1 MKTIF
6 TLITLGKPEK
16 VVVHGPTKLKYNEHG
31 EFQCVA
37 HPQYINPKPKISWRI
52 QMGTTTEN
60 LMGSDSLTEDN
71 LSQSSLYISP
81 ETAIRDY
88 KKNAHH
94 DLVVECLFSHPEL
107 GDDFV
112 SYTHMVEVLC
122 KSANL
127 LANFFK
133 I

>member
-1 MKTIF
+1 M
-6 TLITLGKPEK
+6 TLGKPEK

-122 KSANL
+122 KSANY
-127 LANFFK
+127 
-133 I
+133 

>member
-1 MKTIF
+1 
-6 TLITLGKPEK
+6 
-16 VVVHGPTKLKYNEHG
+16 
-31 EFQCVA
+31 
-37 HPQYINPKPKISWRI
+37 
-52 QMGTTTEN
+52 MGTTTEN

-94 DLVVECLFSHPEL
+94 DLVVECLISHPEL
-107 GDDFV
+107 GADFV

-122 KSANL
+122 KSNIDLPSFLKYKSAKKHYIRKVGIRDQRVI
-127 LANFFK
+127 F
-133 I
+133 